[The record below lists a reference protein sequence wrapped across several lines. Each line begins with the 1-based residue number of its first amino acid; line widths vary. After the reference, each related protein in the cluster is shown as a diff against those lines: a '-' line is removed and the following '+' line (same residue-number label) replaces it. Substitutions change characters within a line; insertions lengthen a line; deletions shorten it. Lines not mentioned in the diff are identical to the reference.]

1 MRKNPMQLTLKEG
14 LIIIVGNYGSGKT
27 EVAVNLAFYAK
38 RLGHRVTIADL
49 DVVNPYF
56 RCREQVEA
64 LEAEGIRVIA
74 PKGAARWA
82 DVPAVQPEIKGAAQ
96 SDDDGVRIFDVGG
109 DDAGATLL
117 SSLKEALGKRPY
129 ELFQV
134 VNAKR
139 PFTDS
144 VEGVLAVKTA
154 LERKSRLFVTG
165 FIANTH
171 LMEETSAEV
180 ILDGIALAKESARRS
195 DTAFLFAAMMSK
207 WRKEAESWNLDVP
220 VLFMERRMLPPWKTE
235 PSAAGLGFGPPKAA
249 AFED

>member
-1 MRKNPMQLTLKEG
+1 MQLTLNEN

-38 RLGHRVTIADL
+38 KQGRGVTIADL

-64 LEAEGIRVIA
+64 LEAEGIRAIA
-74 PKGAARWA
+74 PQGAARWA
-82 DVPAVQPEIKGAAQ
+82 DAPMVQPGIKGAAQ
-96 SDDDGVRIFDVGG
+96 ADDDDVRIFDVGG
-109 DDAGATLL
+109 DDAGATVL
-117 SSLKEALGKRPY
+117 SSLREALGKRPY

-144 VEGVLAVKTA
+144 VEGVLTMKAA
-154 LERKSRLFVTG
+154 LEKKSRLTVTG
-165 FIANTH
+165 FIANAH

-180 ILDGIALAKESARRS
+180 ILDGIALARESARRAG
-195 DTAFLFAAMMSK
+195 TALSFAAMMSQ
-207 WRKEAESWNLDVP
+207 WRKEAESWNLDIP
-220 VLFMERRMLPPWKTE
+220 VLFMERRMLPPWKAE
-235 PSAAGLGFGPPKAA
+235 PSTARLGFGPPRAA